1 MKKFRV
7 CGTTT
12 VTVYKEVWASDEGE
26 AIDKA
31 NEKLNYLTAFCGNG
45 GTDKLIGVYDSD
57 ESVSADDYIEWNDTE
72 ELEDDPDYFECP
84 ECNEECEVCESD
96 DGFKYYHCTNC
107 DTYYDEDG
115 DEFYP
120 DVNDDE
126 EDE

>member
-12 VTVYKEVWASDEGE
+12 VTVYKEVWARDEDE

-31 NEKLNYLTAFCGNG
+31 NEKLDCLTAFCGNG
-45 GTDKLIGVYDSD
+45 GTDKLIGVYDND
-57 ESVSADDYIEWNDTE
+57 ASVSVDDYIEWNDTE

-84 ECNEECEVCESD
+84 ECNEECGVCESD
-96 DGFKYYHCTNC
+96 DGFTYYHCTNC

-120 DVNDDE
+120 DVDDDE